1 MGLRLN
7 FTPETG
13 DSQIIFKYPIIC
25 GNIKITGVIYLDF
38 KQLESFVTIAK
49 LKSFSKA
56 ADKLYLTQPTIS
68 NHIHLLES
76 ELGTILFNR
85 TNKNITLTRAGD
97 ILYEYAISILN
108 KKEHAYFSLNAF
120 KGKIEGILEISSSSI
135 PELYYLTDM
144 ICQFSKVYPDVK
156 YNLMKYDTKQV
167 LDKIQNGEIDFGI
180 VGAKKDI
187 PQLEYIDVMDDEIAL
202 VLPVTG
208 QLSKF
213 DTMSFEDL
221 LSLPIVLREEGSGSR
236 AVVIDYLKEKN
247 VDTDNLNIIAEVESN
262 EAIKKFVEYGLGISF
277 ISTRSIQKEIKD
289 GMLKTAALGNDPIR
303 RKFYF
308 VYHKKRV
315 LSPLSET
322 FKDFILKD
330 NSES

>member
-1 MGLRLN
+1 M
-7 FTPETG
+7 
-13 DSQIIFKYPIIC
+13 
-25 GNIKITGVIYLDF
+25 DF

-135 PELYYLTDM
+135 PELYYLTEM
-144 ICQFSKVYPDVK
+144 ICKFSKAYPGVK

-180 VGAKKDI
+180 VGAKKEI

-202 VLPVTG
+202 VIPVKG
-208 QLSKF
+208 ELSKF
-213 DTMSFEDL
+213 SEMSLEDL
-221 LSLPIVLREEGSGSR
+221 TSLPIILREEGSGSR
-236 AVVIDYLKEKN
+236 AAVMDYLKERN
-247 VDTDNLNIIAEVESN
+247 IDTDALNIIAEVESN

-277 ISTRSIQKEIKD
+277 ISTRSIQKEIRDEALKIIPIGD
-289 GMLKTAALGNDPIR
+289 GSIR

-308 VYHKKRV
+308 VYHRKRV

-322 FKDFILKD
+322 FKDFILSD
-330 NSES
+330 NIEG

>member
-1 MGLRLN
+1 M
-7 FTPETG
+7 
-13 DSQIIFKYPIIC
+13 
-25 GNIKITGVIYLDF
+25 DF

-68 NHIHLLES
+68 NHIHLLEK

-108 KKEHAYFSLNAF
+108 KKEHAYFSLNEF

-135 PELYYLTDM
+135 PELYYLTDA
-144 ICQFSKVYPDVK
+144 IHDFSKKYPDVK
-156 YNLMKYDTKQV
+156 YSLMKYDTRQV
-167 LDKIQNGEIDFGI
+167 TEKILNGDIDFGI
-180 VGAKKDI
+180 VGAKSDAA
-187 PQLEYIDVMDDEIAL
+187 QLEYLDIMDDEIAL
-202 VLPVTG
+202 VVPANGL
-208 QLSKF
+208 LSKLNQV
-213 DTMSFEDL
+213 TAEDCAN
-221 LSLPIVLREEGSGSR
+221 LPLVLREDGSGTRAAVMKFLSSR
-236 AVVIDYLKEKN
+236 QIDLE
-247 VDTDNLNIIAEVESN
+247 TLNIVAEVESN
-262 EAIKKFVEYGLGISF
+262 ETIKRFVELGLGVSFVSKRSVARELAEGRLKCLAIDDQWIS
-277 ISTRSIQKEIKD
+277 
-289 GMLKTAALGNDPIR
+289 

-322 FKDFILKD
+322 FKNFILSD
-330 NSES
+330 NA

>member
-1 MGLRLN
+1 M
-7 FTPETG
+7 
-13 DSQIIFKYPIIC
+13 
-25 GNIKITGVIYLDF
+25 DF

-68 NHIHLLES
+68 NHIHLLEK

-108 KKEHAYFSLNAF
+108 KKEHAYFSLNEF

-144 ICQFSKVYPDVK
+144 IHAFSKKYPDVK
-156 YNLMKYDTKQV
+156 YSLMKYDTRQV
-167 LDKIQNGEIDFGI
+167 TEKILNGDIDFGI
-180 VGAKKDI
+180 VGAKSDAA
-187 PQLEYIDVMDDEIAL
+187 QLEYLDIMDDEIAL
-202 VLPVTG
+202 VTPANG
-208 QLSKF
+208 PLSKLEHVTA
-213 DTMSFEDL
+213 DAIAT
-221 LSLPIVLREEGSGSR
+221 LPLVLREDGSGTRS
-236 AVVIDYLKEKN
+236 AVMKFLASNAIDL
-247 VDTDNLNIIAEVESN
+247 DNLNIVAEVESN
-262 EAIKKFVEYGLGISF
+262 ETIKRFVELGLGVSF
-277 ISTRSIQKEIKD
+277 VSKRSIEREVAEGRLNSLTID
-289 GMLKTAALGNDPIR
+289 GNWIS

-322 FKDFILKD
+322 FKNFILSD
-330 NSES
+330 NA

>member
-1 MGLRLN
+1 M
-7 FTPETG
+7 
-13 DSQIIFKYPIIC
+13 
-25 GNIKITGVIYLDF
+25 DF

-135 PELYYLTDM
+135 PELYYLTEM
-144 ICQFSKVYPDVK
+144 ICKFSKAYPGVK

-180 VGAKKDI
+180 VGAKKEI

-202 VLPVTG
+202 VIPVKG
-208 QLSKF
+208 ELSKF
-213 DTMSFEDL
+213 SEMSLEDL
-221 LSLPIVLREEGSGSR
+221 ASLPIILREEGSGSR
-236 AVVIDYLKEKN
+236 AAVMDYLKERN
-247 VDTDNLNIIAEVESN
+247 IDTDALNIIAEVESN

-277 ISTRSIQKEIKD
+277 ISTRSIQKEIRDEALKIIPIGD
-289 GMLKTAALGNDPIR
+289 GSIR

-308 VYHKKRV
+308 VYHRKRV

-322 FKDFILKD
+322 FKDFILSD
-330 NSES
+330 NIEG

>member
-1 MGLRLN
+1 M
-7 FTPETG
+7 
-13 DSQIIFKYPIIC
+13 
-25 GNIKITGVIYLDF
+25 DF

-97 ILYEYAISILN
+97 ILFEHAISMLN

-135 PELYYLTDM
+135 PELYYLTEM
-144 ICQFSKVYPDVK
+144 ICKFSKVYPDVK

-167 LDKIQNGEIDFGI
+167 LDKIHNGEIDFGI
-180 VGAKKDI
+180 VGAKRDL
-187 PQLEYIDVMDDEIAL
+187 PQLEYIDIMDDEIAC
-202 VLPVTG
+202 VLPTNG
-208 QLSKF
+208 HFGAFEQLSLEELM
-213 DTMSFEDL
+213 T
-221 LSLPIVLREEGSGSR
+221 LPIILREDGSGTR
-236 AVVIDYLKEKN
+236 AAVFEFFRRKGLDPETLNVV
-247 VDTDNLNIIAEVESN
+247 AEVESN
-262 EAIKKFVEYGLGISF
+262 EAIKKFVAYGLGIAF
-277 ISTRSIQKEIKD
+277 ISIRSIEKEVNEGI
-289 GMLKTAALGNDPIR
+289 LKTISVGEGCIQ

-322 FKDFILKD
+322 FKNFILND
-330 NSES
+330 QQIEC

>member
-1 MGLRLN
+1 M
-7 FTPETG
+7 
-13 DSQIIFKYPIIC
+13 
-25 GNIKITGVIYLDF
+25 DF

-68 NHIHLLES
+68 NHIHLLEK

-108 KKEHAYFSLNAF
+108 KKEHAYFSLNEF

-135 PELYYLTDM
+135 PELYYLTDQ
-144 ICQFSKVYPDVK
+144 ICAFSAKYPDVK
-156 YNLMKYDTKQV
+156 YSLMKYDTRQV
-167 LDKIQNGEIDFGI
+167 TEKILSGDIDFGI
-180 VGAKKDI
+180 VGAKRDTN
-187 PQLEYIDVMDDEIAL
+187 QLEYIEVMDDDIAL
-202 VLPVTG
+202 VVPVHGPLSQYEAITTENCINLP
-208 QLSKF
+208 
-213 DTMSFEDL
+213 M
-221 LSLPIVLREEGSGSR
+221 VLREDGSGTR
-236 AVVIDYLKEKN
+236 TAVQDYLISKGI
-247 VDTDNLNIIAEVESN
+247 DTDSLNIVAEVESN
-262 EAIKKFVEYGLGISF
+262 ETIKKFVELGLGVSFVSKRSVEKEVKDGLLKCLPIDGQF
-277 ISTRSIQKEIKD
+277 IS
-289 GMLKTAALGNDPIR
+289 

-322 FKDFILKD
+322 FKNFILG
-330 NSES
+330 EQV